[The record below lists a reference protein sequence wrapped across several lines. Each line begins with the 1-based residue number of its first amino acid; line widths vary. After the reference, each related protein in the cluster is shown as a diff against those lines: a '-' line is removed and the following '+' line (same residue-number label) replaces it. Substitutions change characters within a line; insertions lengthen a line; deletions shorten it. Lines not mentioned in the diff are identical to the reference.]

1 MLSSATA
8 GSNNSAI
15 VNPDSY
21 IYTLSDFGNFIDE
34 LMNDESEYIKEFN
47 VLNQDFAQG
56 VQHWKT
62 KHVYWTSSRREC
74 LMFLYPRQSYR
85 LQNSGVMKGQLY
97 LSNICFLFD

>member
-56 VQHWKT
+56 VQH
-62 KHVYWTSSRREC
+62 
-74 LMFLYPRQSYR
+74 
-85 LQNSGVMKGQLY
+85 
-97 LSNICFLFD
+97 